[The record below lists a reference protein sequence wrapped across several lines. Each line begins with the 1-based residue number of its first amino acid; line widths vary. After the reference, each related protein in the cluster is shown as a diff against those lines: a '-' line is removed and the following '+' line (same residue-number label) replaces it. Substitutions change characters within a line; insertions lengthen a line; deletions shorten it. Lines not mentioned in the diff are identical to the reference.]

1 MRRAARARIET
12 PRASFAGC
20 LFKSSGGQASVSET
34 PSPSAVAARSGLR
47 GTPDAAA
54 AARAR
59 VRGPRPTCVWA
70 GGRRHAVPP
79 AVRAPLTLWVHARP
93 RAPPLLFSG
102 RGVPRGH
109 RRTHRAA
116 GCREAETCLWG
127 PWGPTWTCQGSSW
140 WLAKGVRGGTA
151 MVSLCDW
158 DIGLAGNGA
167 SSPPAQRSPVFIE
180 VPSFLAVYSRIV
192 VCATTREPKP
202 GRAVPSISYAV
213 LADQVGSEPVP
224 VGR

>member
-1 MRRAARARIET
+1 LKRRGR
-12 PRASFAGC
+12 
-20 LFKSSGGQASVSET
+20 
-34 PSPSAVAARSGLR
+34 PSPVAFSNRAGGRTASARLRVLWLRAPVLR
-47 GTPDAAA
+47 GCCSIPAAASTPDAAECGSA
-54 AARAR
+54 GPAPDVR
-59 VRGPRPTCVWA
+59 VGR
-70 GGRRHAVPP
+70 RRHAVRP

-109 RRTHRAA
+109 RCTHRAA

-158 DIGLAGNGA
+158 DIGLAGNEA

-192 VCATTREPKP
+192 VYATTREPEP

>member
-1 MRRAARARIET
+1 MQRLQLQLLRRRAASPQSNSVARVAAGLRRGMKRAARSRIET
-12 PRASFAGC
+12 PRASLAGF
-20 LFKSSGGQASVSET
+20 LFKSSGQGSSR
-34 PSPSAVAARSGLR
+34 PVARLRVLWLHAPVLR
-47 GTPDAAA
+47 GCCSIPAAASTPDAAECGSA
-54 AARAR
+54 GPAPDVR
-59 VRGPRPTCVWA
+59 VGR
-70 GGRRHAVPP
+70 RRHAVRP

-158 DIGLAGNGA
+158 DIHCVRLQPLA
-167 SSPPAQRSPVFIE
+167 PALQYFS
-180 VPSFLAVYSRIV
+180 L
-192 VCATTREPKP
+192 T
-202 GRAVPSISYAV
+202 
-213 LADQVGSEPVP
+213 
-224 VGR
+224 